1 MTAIEGGTSVK
12 IKKMVARATAMAL
25 LATGGM
31 VVSTATATAGAE
43 PVEARGS
50 WTKAC
55 ATVEHPKDKGGWSLL
70 ASRYWSGNSKFNG
83 NAFFQSYGEVWE
95 AENRT
100 NAKVTVRGYV
110 SGKLKFKAV
119 LKKKGDKARDN
130 DSFKEGKKVKL
141 FVTVHGGRGTSK
153 CYGGIT

>member
-1 MTAIEGGTSVK
+1 MK
-12 IKKMVARATAMAL
+12 IKKTVARATAMAL

-31 VVSTATATAGAE
+31 AVSTATATAGAE
-43 PVEARGS
+43 PVEAKGS
-50 WTKAC
+50 WKRSC
-55 ATVEHPKDKGGWSLL
+55 ARVEHPKDKGGWSLF
-70 ASRYWSGNSKFNG
+70 ASRYWSGDSKFNG
-83 NAFFQSYGEVWE
+83 NASFQSYGEVWE

-100 NAKVTVRGYV
+100 SAKVTVRGYV
-110 SGKLKFKAV
+110 SGELKFKAV
-119 LKKKGDKARDN
+119 LKKGAKARDN